1 MKRFKE
7 KTIITPTG
15 EIFPLLINSDTGIP
29 DINSTLFILT
39 QVRSKGKAAATIKYT
54 LRNISFFKLLLEKYY
69 MSEEFLLKRFEE
81 GIIFN
86 HYELEGIIEDCKF
99 KIDDIIEDINNTK
112 NNDKPLLKG
121 LSLKSLEKFRSSN
134 YLDKRSFVDKA
145 TSGNRLRTIRD
156 YVIWLANGY
165 LGRAKINSLNF
176 LTLKD
181 NIKDFKEKIEAR
193 IPTKSSNSLIDG
205 KEGLSEEEMKTL
217 LDLINRKSENNPFR
231 GDFLKSRNEVIFVWL
246 IKFGIRK
253 GELLNI
259 KISDI
264 DFRKKQVKILRRA
277 DDIDDPRINKPN
289 VKTKS
294 RILAIPDKIMEITE
308 HYILDYRSKIR
319 GAKKND
325 YLIVSGTDGNPLSLE
340 AISVMF
346 RRLRKKIP
354 TLPDD
359 FTAHTLR
366 HTWNDNF
373 SKLMD
378 KKDIPEEREQQIR
391 NYQMGWRD
399 GSKMAENYTKR
410 HVREKANEV
419 INEMAENLFKN
430 SRMEHKK

>member
-15 EIFPLLINSDTGIP
+15 ESFPLLVNSDTGIP

-39 QVRSKGKAAATIKYT
+39 QVRSKGKAVATIKYT
-54 LRNISFFKLLLEKYY
+54 LRNISFFKLLLEKYDI
-69 MSEEFLLKRFEE
+69 SEEFLIKRFEE
-81 GIIFN
+81 GIIFH
-86 HYELEGIIEDCKF
+86 HYELERIIEDCKF
-99 KIDDIIEDINNTK
+99 KIEDIINDVK
-112 NNDKPLLKG
+112 NAKDNEIPLMKNF
-121 LSLKSLEKFRSSN
+121 SLKSLEKFRSKN
-134 YLDKRSFVDKA
+134 YFDKRSFVDKA
-145 TSGNRLRTIRD
+145 SAGNRLRTIRS
-156 YVIWLANGY
+156 YVIWLVEVH
-165 LGRAKINSLNF
+165 LSRAKINSLNF

-181 NIKDFKEKIEAR
+181 NAKDFKEKIEAR
-193 IPTKSSNSLIDG
+193 IPPKSSNSLIDG
-205 KEGLSEEEMKTL
+205 KEGLSEDEMKTL

-231 GDFLKSRNEVIFVWL
+231 GEFLRSRNEVIFVWL

-264 DFRKKQVKILRRA
+264 DFRKKQVTILRRA
-277 DDIDDPRINKPN
+277 DDIADPRINKPN

-308 HYILDYRSKIR
+308 HYILDHRSKIR
-319 GAKKND
+319 GAKKNE
-325 YLIVSGTDGNPLSLE
+325 YLIVSGTNGDPLSLE
-340 AISVMF
+340 AIAVMF
-346 RRLRKKIP
+346 RRLRQKFP
-354 TLPDD
+354 TLPED
-359 FTAHTLR
+359 FTAHILR

-378 KKDIPEEREQQIR
+378 KKGIPEEREQQIR

-410 HVREKANEV
+410 HTREKANEV
-419 INEMAENLFKN
+419 INEMAEKLFKN
-430 SRMEHKK
+430 SEDSK

>member
-15 EIFPLLINSDTGIP
+15 ESFPLLVNSDTGIP

-54 LRNISFFKLLLEKYY
+54 LRNISFFKLILEKYD
-69 MSEEFLLKRFEE
+69 MSEDFLVKRFEE
-81 GIIFN
+81 GRIF
-86 HYELEGIIEDCKF
+86 HPYELEGIIEDCKF
-99 KIDDIIEDINNTK
+99 KIEDIINDIKSAKDNELPLTK
-112 NNDKPLLKG
+112 KF
-121 LSLKSLEKFRSSN
+121 SLKSLEKFRSKNSF
-134 YLDKRSFVDKA
+134 DKRSFVDKA
-145 TSGNRLRTIRD
+145 SAGNRLRTIRN
-156 YVIWLANGY
+156 YVLWLVEVY
-165 LGRAKINSLNF
+165 LSRSKINSFNF

-181 NIKDFKEKIEAR
+181 NTKDFKEKIEAR
-193 IPTKSSNSLIDG
+193 IPPKSSNSLIDG

-231 GDFLKSRNEVIFVWL
+231 GEFLRSRNEVIFVWL

-264 DFRKKQVKILRRA
+264 DFRKKQVLILRRA
-277 DDIDDPRINKPN
+277 DDIADPRINKPN

-308 HYILDYRSKIR
+308 HYILDHRSKIR
-319 GAKKND
+319 GAKKNE
-325 YLIVSGTDGNPLSLE
+325 YLIVSSANGDPLSLE
-340 AISVMF
+340 AIAVMF
-346 RRLRKKIP
+346 RRLRQKFP
-354 TLPDD
+354 ALPED

-366 HTWNDNF
+366 HTWNDDF

-378 KKDIPEEREQQIR
+378 KKGIPEEREQQIR

-410 HVREKANEV
+410 HTREKANEV
-419 INEMAENLFKN
+419 INEMAEKLFKN
-430 SRMEHKK
+430 SEDFK

>member
-7 KTIITPTG
+7 KTIITLTG

-29 DINSTLFILT
+29 DINSTRFILT

-69 MSEEFLLKRFEE
+69 MSEEFFLKRFED
-81 GIIFN
+81 GIIFH

-156 YVIWLANGY
+156 YVVWLADGY
-165 LGRAKINSLNF
+165 LGRVKINSLNF

-193 IPTKSSNSLIDG
+193 IPAKSSNSLIDG

-231 GDFLKSRNEVIFVWL
+231 GEFLRSRNEVIFVWL

-294 RILAIPDKIMEITE
+294 RI
-308 HYILDYRSKIR
+308 
-319 GAKKND
+319 
-325 YLIVSGTDGNPLSLE
+325 
-340 AISVMF
+340 
-346 RRLRKKIP
+346 
-354 TLPDD
+354 
-359 FTAHTLR
+359 
-366 HTWNDNF
+366 
-373 SKLMD
+373 
-378 KKDIPEEREQQIR
+378 
-391 NYQMGWRD
+391 
-399 GSKMAENYTKR
+399 
-410 HVREKANEV
+410 
-419 INEMAENLFKN
+419 
-430 SRMEHKK
+430 

>member
-7 KTIITPTG
+7 KTITTPTG
-15 EIFPLLINSDTGIP
+15 ESLPLLINSDTGIP

-54 LRNISFFKLLLEKYY
+54 LRNISFFKLLLEKYN

-81 GIIFN
+81 GRIF
-86 HYELEGIIEDCKF
+86 HPYELEGIIEDCKF
-99 KIDDIIEDINNTK
+99 KIDTIIIDITNAK
-112 NNDKPLLKG
+112 NNELPWMKNF
-121 LSLKSLEKFRSSN
+121 SLKSLEKFRSSN
-134 YLDKRSFVDKA
+134 FSNQRSFVDKA
-145 TSGNRLRTIRD
+145 TAGNRLRTIRS
-156 YVIWLANGY
+156 YVLWLAEVY
-165 LGRAKINSLNF
+165 LSRTNTNSLNF

-181 NIKDFKEKIEAR
+181 NVNDFKEKIEAR
-193 IPTKSSNSLIDG
+193 IPTKISNSLIDG
-205 KEGLSEEEMKTL
+205 KEGLSEEDMNTL
-217 LDLINRKSENNPFR
+217 LNLINRKSENNPFR
-231 GDFLKSRNEVIFVWL
+231 GEFLKSRNEVIFVWL

-253 GELLNI
+253 GELLNV

-277 DDIDDPRINKPN
+277 DDIADSRTNKPN
-289 VKTKS
+289 VKTRS

-308 HYILDYRSKIR
+308 HYILDHRSKIR
-319 GAKKND
+319 GAKKNE
-325 YLIVSGTDGNPLSLE
+325 YLIVSGTNGDPLGLE

-346 RRLRKKIP
+346 RRLREKFP

-373 SKLMD
+373 SKIMD
-378 KKDIPEEREQQIR
+378 KKDISEEREQQLR

-399 GSKMAENYTKR
+399 GSTMAENYTKR
-410 HVREKANEV
+410 HIREKANAV
-419 INEMAENLFKN
+419 INEMAEKLFNNKEN
-430 SRMEHKK
+430 EE